1 MISYLKG
8 KVVLFKFNILILDVN
23 SVGYKIMVN
32 PAIDLPHNITQNNAE
47 IELFTH
53 QHIRED
59 SSDLYGF
66 LSYKELELFELLISV
81 NGVGPKAGLNIM
93 NSSTPERIIQ
103 AISSDDLAFFTS
115 ISGIGKKVS
124 AKIILDLKS
133 KISGDK
139 SVSGILKTDEADDV
153 AEALI
158 TLGYKKAELQGII
171 QKIPADLTSL
181 EKKVTWCLKNLAK

>member
-8 KVVLFKFNILILDVN
+8 KVVLFKMGTLILNVN
-23 SVGYKIMVN
+23 GVGYKVFVN
-32 PAIDLPHNITQNNAE
+32 PQINIQNNIVDTKAE
-47 IELFTH
+47 VELYTH

-66 LSYKELELFELLISV
+66 LSYQELELFELLISV
-81 NGVGPKAGLNIM
+81 NGVGPKAGMNIM
-93 NSSTPERIIQ
+93 SSSKSDRIIK

-139 SVSGILKTDEADDV
+139 SVSFISKADESSDV
-153 AEALI
+153 MEALI
-158 TLGYKKAELQGII
+158 SLGYKNLELNGII
-171 QKIPADLTSL
+171 QKIPAELITT
-181 EKKVTWCLKNLAK
+181 EQKITWCLKNLAK